1 MDEAKKR
8 RLVEAG
14 VDVDGA
20 LARLMQNEG
29 LLTRLLRAF
38 LQDTNFAQLQQALA
52 ARDGKAAF
60 AAAHTLKGVSAN
72 LSLTRLTES
81 VSEVVEALR
90 AGDLEAARAL
100 MPAVEEAYR
109 EITAFLRELPA

>member
-38 LQDTNFAQLQQALA
+38 LQDTNFDQLQQALA

-60 AAAHTLKGVSAN
+60 AAAHTLKGVAGN
-72 LSLTRLTES
+72 LSMKDLFAR
-81 VSEVVEALR
+81 VSEVVECLR
-90 AGDLEAARAL
+90 GGDIGAAAEK
-100 MPAVEEAYR
+100 MPAVEASYR
-109 EITAFLRELPA
+109 KVADALSAEG

>member
-8 RLVEAG
+8 RLVEAR
-14 VDVDGA
+14 VDGDGA

-60 AAAHTLKGVSAN
+60 AAAHTLKGVAGN
-72 LSLTRLTES
+72 LSLNALYER
-81 VSEVVEALR
+81 VSGVVECLRGGDMDAALV
-90 AGDLEAARAL
+90 L
-100 MPAVEEAYR
+100 MPAVQEAYDNVTLALQ
-109 EITAFLRELPA
+109 EGL

>member
-20 LARLMQNEG
+20 LARLMQNAG

-38 LQDTNFAQLQQALA
+38 
-52 ARDGKAAF
+52 
-60 AAAHTLKGVSAN
+60 
-72 LSLTRLTES
+72 
-81 VSEVVEALR
+81 
-90 AGDLEAARAL
+90 
-100 MPAVEEAYR
+100 
-109 EITAFLRELPA
+109 

>member
-60 AAAHTLKGVSAN
+60 AAAHTLKGVAGN
-72 LSLTRLTES
+72 LSMKDLFAR
-81 VSEVVEALR
+81 VSEVVECLR
-90 AGDLEAARAL
+90 GGDLAAAAGK

-109 EITAFLRELPA
+109 KVADALSAEG

>member
-38 LQDTNFAQLQQALA
+38 LQDTNFDQLQQALA

-60 AAAHTLKGVSAN
+60 AAAHTLKGVAGN
-72 LSLTRLTES
+72 LSLNAGERS
-81 VSEVVEALR
+81 GGVPAGRGYGCRPGVDARR
-90 AGDLEAARAL
+90 AGS
-100 MPAVEEAYR
+100 
-109 EITAFLRELPA
+109 I